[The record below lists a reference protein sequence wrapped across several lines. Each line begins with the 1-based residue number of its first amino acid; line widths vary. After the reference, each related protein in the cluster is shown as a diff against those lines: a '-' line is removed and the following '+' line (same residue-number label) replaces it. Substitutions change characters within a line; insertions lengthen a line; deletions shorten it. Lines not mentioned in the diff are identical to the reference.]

1 METNEF
7 FIANNVSPAMMVRL
21 ERIRRGW
28 RQVDLAEKA
37 GITQAEV
44 SSLERGLYVIPAARR
59 RVLSVLELLNE
70 EKDNASQ
77 DR

>member
-1 METNEF
+1 MGTNEF
-7 FIANNVSPAMMVRL
+7 FIANVNPALLIRL

-59 RVLSVLELLNE
+59 RILIVLGLLNE
-70 EKDNASQ
+70 EQAN

>member
-1 METNEF
+1 MDTNEF
-7 FIANNVSPAMMVRL
+7 FIATNVSLALMVRL

-44 SSLERGLYVIPAARR
+44 SSLERALYVIPAARR
-59 RVLSVLELLNE
+59 RVLIVLDLLNE
-70 EKDNASQ
+70 DKPDG
-77 DR
+77 D

>member
-1 METNEF
+1 MKTNEF
-7 FIANNVSPAMMVRL
+7 FIANVNPALLIRL

-28 RQVDLAEKA
+28 RQVDLAQKA

-59 RVLSVLELLNE
+59 RVLIVLELLHE
-70 EKDNASQ
+70 AEDN